1 MPRKVE
7 MQLVK
12 PNLKYKDSFLKG
24 IKELQ
29 AEGNNILPTP
39 WVVHFEEYVARFEK
53 EEQGIDLPEGYVSH
67 SRFWLID
74 NEEFIG
80 HVDIRHKLT
89 DDLLKF
95 GGHIGYAIVPSKR
108 RLGYGTKILEMA
120 LPIAKELGI
129 EKVFFTLDDSNIA
142 SAKII
147 EKNGGVLESKIEY
160 EGVLKRRY
168 WITLK

>member
-1 MPRKVE
+1 

-12 PNLKYKDSFLKG
+12 PNLKYKDSFLNG

-29 AEGNNILPTP
+29 DEGNNILPTP
-39 WVVHFEEYVARFEK
+39 WVAHFDEYVARFDNEEK
-53 EEQGIDLPEGYVSH
+53 GINLPEGYVSH

-89 DDLLKF
+89 DSLLNF

-108 RLGYGTKILEMA
+108 KMGYGTKILEMA
-120 LPIAKELGI
+120 LPLAKDLGI
-129 EKVFFTLDDSNIA
+129 NKILITCNDDNIA

-147 EKNGGVLESKIEY
+147 EKNGGVLENKIDH
-160 EGVLKRRY
+160 EGVIKRRY